1 MRLFI
6 RIITVC
12 LLFGTPTQILLAGPV
27 SAEPLKSPVFKMNE
41 IRSLN
46 DFISK
51 QKHIKAGRGYSSAS
65 SDALSTT
72 IRICSCQI
80 VDLVSSNYD
89 HRHVA
94 LLAEK
99 ANYGSNSDFIITRNR
114 IEKEKKHLKKM
125 FYDKIKLISEVHQT
139 VSCRSLYFELKTV
152 DSQLQLY
159 EILNADS
166 N

>member
-6 RIITVC
+6 RIVTAC
-12 LLFGTPTQILLAGPV
+12 LLLGTPTKILLAGSA

-51 QKHIKAGRGYSSAS
+51 QKHTKAGREHTSES
-65 SDALSTT
+65 SDALSKTV
-72 IRICSCQI
+72 RLCSCQI

-99 ANYGSNSDFIITRNR
+99 ANYGSKTDFIITRNL

>member
-12 LLFGTPTQILLAGPV
+12 LLFGTPTQILFARSV

-46 DFISK
+46 DFITK
-51 QKHIKAGRGYSSAS
+51 QKNSKAEGGHSSETS
-65 SDALSTT
+65 NGPSTT
-72 IRICSCQI
+72 IRVCSCQI

-99 ANYGSNSDFIITRNR
+99 TNYGNNSDFIITRNR

-139 VSCRSLYFELKTV
+139 VPCMSLYFELKTE